1 MLLVEVEVVLVVAV
15 LADIVLVLL
24 EKVLVVV
31 DQQNLHLQRLLQIT
45 Q

>member
-1 MLLVEVEVVLVVAV
+1 VVVAVDASMVVAVVLV
-15 LADIVLVLL
+15 DIVLVLL

-31 DQQNLHLQRLLQIT
+31 DQQSLYLQQSLQIT